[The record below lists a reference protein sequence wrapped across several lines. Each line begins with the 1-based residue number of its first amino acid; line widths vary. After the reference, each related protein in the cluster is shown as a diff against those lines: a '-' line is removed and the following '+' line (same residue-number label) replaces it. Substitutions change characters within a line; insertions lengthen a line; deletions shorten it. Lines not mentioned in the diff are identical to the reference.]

1 MADKKICKTCGN
13 RFVRACDEP
22 CLSCV
27 GKSNYVPVAVDD
39 QDNVNHPA
47 HYECKTSI
55 ECIDA
60 MELAFGVD
68 AIICFC
74 LGNAFKY
81 IWRHKHKGGAEDLA
95 KAKWYLDKIETY
107 GDYVRDMYLP
117 DMKSKYDKLCDMLE
131 DAETAHEGL

>member
-1 MADKKICKTCGN
+1 MAEIMC
-13 RFVRACDEP
+13 
-22 CLSCV
+22 
-27 GKSNYVPVAVDD
+27 
-39 QDNVNHPA
+39 DNVNHPA

-95 KAKWYLDKIETY
+95 KAQWYLGKIESY
-107 GDYVRDMYLP
+107 GDRIRDMYPSELK
-117 DMKSKYDKLCDMLE
+117 DKYDKLCDMLE
-131 DAETAHEGL
+131 DAEKKYERL

>member
-1 MADKKICKTCGN
+1 MATCADCKYAKQGLCN
-13 RFVRACDEP
+13 DP
-22 CLSCV
+22 CSKCVNGSCW
-27 GKSNYVPVAVDD
+27 VPSEGTA

-47 HYECKTSI
+47 HYECETSI

-131 DAETAHEGL
+131 DAETA

>member
-1 MADKKICKTCGN
+1 MDEHKWCTTCMYSRVSAN
-13 RFVRACDEP
+13 DDP
-22 CLSCV
+22 CC
-27 GKSNYVPVAVDD
+27 GCIDKSNYVPVAVDN

-47 HYECKTSI
+47 HYECETSI

-95 KAKWYLDKIETY
+95 KATWYLDKIETY

-117 DMKSKYDKLCDMLE
+117 DMKSRYDKLCDMLE
-131 DAETAHEGL
+131 DAEKKYEG

>member
-1 MADKKICKTCGN
+1 MEEDKWCSTCEHKC
-13 RFVRACDEP
+13 VHAYEEP
-22 CLSCV
+22 CRSCEE
-27 GKSNYVPVAVDD
+27 KSNYVPVAVE
-39 QDNVNHPA
+39 DNVNHPA

-74 LGNAFKY
+74 LGNAFNY
-81 IWRHKHKGGAEDLA
+81 IWRHKHKNGKEDLA
-95 KAKWYLDKIETY
+95 KAKWYLDKIESY

-131 DAETAHEGL
+131 DAETKMT

>member
-1 MADKKICKTCGN
+1 MEEDKRCTTCMH
-13 RFVRACDEP
+13 RHVSTCDEP
-22 CLSCV
+22 CLSC
-27 GKSNYVPVAVDD
+27 KEHSNYVPVAVDD

-95 KAKWYLDKIETY
+95 KAQWYLGKIESY
-107 GDYVRDMYLP
+107 GDHIRDMYLS

-131 DAETAHEGL
+131 DAETKTQ

>member
-1 MADKKICKTCGN
+1 MATCIDCKYAKQGM
-13 RFVRACDEP
+13 RDDP
-22 CLSCV
+22 CSKCV
-27 GKSNYVPVAVDD
+27 GSSCWVPSEGTA

-107 GDYVRDMYLP
+107 GDYVRDMYP
-117 DMKSKYDKLCDMLE
+117 SDMKSKYDKLCDMLE
-131 DAETAHEGL
+131 DAETAHEG